1 MPAWRDVLGEVQ
13 AIPSIDNI
21 RRKYLKRLQ
30 RLTKRN
36 VIAYYSGFL
45 TNRSPGVY
53 IGDADVEGFMNAIHG
68 LDPALGLDLI
78 LHTPGGTVSAAGAI
92 VRYLRSFF
100 GTDIRCLVPQI
111 AMSAGT
117 MTACACREIWMGKQ
131 SSIGPIDPQ
140 FDTISCGDVVAEFNK
155 ACLEV
160 PGHPEL
166 IPIWQIRLS
175 KYPPAFVEKCQQA
188 QAFSVELVSKWL
200 ETGMFENDP
209 DAKMKADGIVNALG
223 DHQRTKQHDRHI
235 CAAEAREIGLVVRD
249 LETDDALQDALLSV
263 HHAYMLTF
271 SGNPVVAKIIENHM
285 GHALVSNNAG
295 KQP

>member
-1 MPAWRDVLGEVQ
+1 MPAWRSVLEEVQ
-13 AIPSIDNI
+13 AIPSIDAI
-21 RRKYLKRLQ
+21 RRKHLKRLQ

-53 IGDADVEGFMNAIHG
+53 ISDSDMEGFMNAVHG
-68 LDPALGLDLI
+68 LDPKLGLDLI
-78 LHTPGGTVSAAGAI
+78 LHTPGGTVSATGAI

-100 GTDIRCLVPQI
+100 GTDIRCFVPQI

-140 FDTISCGDVVAEFNK
+140 FDTISCGDIVEEFKK
-155 ACLEV
+155 ACLEI

-166 IPIWQIRLS
+166 IPIWQIRLA

-188 QAFSVELVSKWL
+188 QAFSVELVTEWL
-200 ETGMFENDP
+200 RTGMFLNDP
-209 DAKMKADGIVNALG
+209 AAIAKSDKVVKALSN
-223 DHQRTKQHDRHI
+223 HQITKQHDRHI
-235 CAAEAREIGLVVRD
+235 CADDARKIGLVVND
-249 LETDDALQDALLSV
+249 LESDDNLQDALLTV

-271 SGNPVVAKIIENHM
+271 SGNPVVAKIIENHE

-295 KQP
+295 K